1 MQVLIRNEQ
10 NLPVRVQH
18 LRNLTK
24 KVLQL
29 ENCNEN
35 IEVSILL
42 CDDSYISELNYQY
55 REVEGPTDVLSF
67 SLIEG
72 DENFD
77 IEDEKLLGDIV
88 ISVET
93 AQRQANEA
101 GHSLEKEIDTLLVHG
116 ILHLLGYD
124 HCDENQEEELF
135 TLQNKYLNT

>member
-1 MQVLIRNEQ
+1 M
-10 NLPVRVQH
+10 RVQH